1 MTYGDGRPTLDAAK
15 LNSVADTRFGNGG
28 RRIDSLRQ
36 LAYDCNLTAEQARK
50 YGKLSATVT
59 WERLLTAHG
68 LEFEPKIE
76 INNHTGATANQK
88 SSGGRLCT
96 QSSPAA
102 RQLNLL
108 EWVDFGQLF
117 AVSLASVGCAV
128 LVLSLW
134 PRINPLNLFP
144 PIRINIQIGATK

>member
-1 MTYGDGRPTLDAAK
+1 MTYGDGRPSLGAAK
-15 LNSVADTRFGNGG
+15 LNSSVATKFGNGG
-28 RRIDSLRQ
+28 RRIDALRQ
-36 LAYDCNLTAEQARK
+36 LAYDCGLTNEQARDF
-50 YGKLSATVT
+50 GKLTATAT
-59 WERLLTAHG
+59 WEKLLLAHG
-68 LEFEPKIE
+68 LEFEPRIE
-76 INNHTGATANQK
+76 AANSTVATANQE
-88 SSGGRLCT
+88 
-96 QSSPAA
+96 SP

-108 EWVDFGQLF
+108 EWVDFGQLL